1 MIASLVVMA
10 ALAALVALYAQAHVP
25 DFTAGTAKAM
35 LTRTLLAGVGL
46 ALGFVAASAYP
57 TDRLAGLL
65 SFIIGFG
72 IVHVPA
78 AVILFIKGQR
88 RAGRS

>member
-10 ALAALVALYAQAHVP
+10 ALAALVAVYAQAHIP

-35 LTRTLLAGVGL
+35 LTRSLLAGVGF
-46 ALGFVAASAYP
+46 ALGFLGASAYP
-57 TDRLAGLL
+57 TDRVAGLL
-65 SFIIGFG
+65 AFIIGFG
-72 IVHVPA
+72 IAHFPA
-78 AVILFIKGQR
+78 AVILFLKGQR